1 MATKLGKIGITAGGS
16 YDSTK
21 AYDKLTCVYYNGESW
36 VSRVSVPAGNVPGT
50 STYWQKFSEK
60 GERGEQ
66 GIQGIQG
73 EVGPQG
79 PQGETGPQGEVGP
92 QGPQGEQGIQGPQGI
107 QGNSGYT
114 GAADELEVVN
124 DLVTDDA
131 TAALA
136 ASQGKILG
144 DKLAQLDQEVNNIKN
159 ENFTVQTHIE
169 KVVVTD
175 GGAVLQPDKLYDFG
189 ESAQI
194 AVAFAPPTD
203 SKYAAQYAFQFKCP
217 ADAPTSLT
225 MPEEVIFPVESSSS
239 LVLKA
244 GLTYQITIVDNL
256 AVATSW
262 EA

>member
-1 MATKLGKIGITAGGS
+1 MAKKIIQAQMQQRRDTAAQWAAKNPVLLDGELGVVTDNPNSYKIGDGVTAWNDLPLRGF
-16 YDSTK
+16 D
-21 AYDKLTCVYYNGESW
+21 
-36 VSRVSVPAGNVPGT
+36 GNIVQT
-50 STYWQKFSEK
+50 L
-60 GERGEQ
+60 
-66 GIQGIQG
+66 
-73 EVGPQG
+73 
-79 PQGETGPQGEVGP
+79 
-92 QGPQGEQGIQGPQGI
+92 
-107 QGNSGYT
+107 GNS
-114 GAADELEVVN
+114 
-124 DLVTDDA
+124 A
-131 TAALA
+131 TAVM
-136 ASQGKILG
+136 SQKAITEQVAEQNA
-144 DKLAQLDQEVNNIKN
+144 KLARLDQEVDKIKN